1 SVEVLCALLR
11 QRQPHQFVGL
21 TATLENPEALAAWM
35 NCQVVRSAKRD
46 IDLIQMVRYGG
57 KLYKVKLGYEDV
69 DAADDPF
76 GERDLH
82 DLIRKTLND
91 GLGPVL
97 VFTETRREA
106 LELAAEYSEKAQR
119 SAEGLLISQQLE
131 LFSEPT
137 ESSQHLRSQAER
149 RVTFHTADLTPDER
163 TVIEEG
169 FVNSSFDV
177 CFATSTL
184 AAGVNFPFRTVII
197 PKLTYQY
204 GDREGRRF
212 SRSHFR
218 NMSGRAGRLGYHDDG
233 YVILMPSD
241 KGEFEHAKRLVMPTN
256 DRVESQLMTV
266 SMRRTV
272 LSLVASH
279 AVSSKA
285 DLNAFFQNTFYWHEI
300 LESNPK
306 LLETVVAKAETAIEW
321 LLANGFV
328 EESHSTIN

>member
-1 SVEVLCALLR
+1 MAKTTRGPSVEVLCALLR
-11 QRQPHQFVGL
+11 QQQPHQFVGL

-57 KLYKVKLGYEDV
+57 KIYKVNLGNEDV
-69 DAADDPF
+69 EADDDPY
-76 GERDLH
+76 EQRDLH
-82 DLIRKTLND
+82 DLIRRTLED
-91 GLGPVL
+91 GFGPVL

-119 SAEGLLISQQLE
+119 SADGLPISQQLE

-137 ESSQHLRSQAER
+137 ESSQQLRSQAER

-233 YVILMPSD
+233 HVILMPSN
-241 KGEFEHAKRLVMPTN
+241 KGNLN
-256 DRVESQLMTV
+256 
-266 SMRRTV
+266 MRSGSSCQRT
-272 LSLVASH
+272 
-279 AVSSKA
+279 
-285 DLNAFFQNTFYWHEI
+285 
-300 LESNPK
+300 
-306 LLETVVAKAETAIEW
+306 IEW
-321 LLANGFV
+321 NHN
-328 EESHSTIN
+328 S